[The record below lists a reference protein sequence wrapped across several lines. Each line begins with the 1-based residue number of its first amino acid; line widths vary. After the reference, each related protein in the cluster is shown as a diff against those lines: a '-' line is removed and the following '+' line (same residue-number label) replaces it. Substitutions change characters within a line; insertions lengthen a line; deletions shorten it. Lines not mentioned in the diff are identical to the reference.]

1 MPTSQNVFH
10 RPWVAVSLVCV
21 ILLSIAG
28 VVFLLNRQKDVEANL
43 SVTPAPPQPLGV
55 GALGI
60 LEPGWKILRL
70 APSSTAEGGGQV
82 ETLAVEEGDEVHQGD
97 VIAVLDSNRRKAAA
111 LSEARAQAQVAT
123 AKLAQVKAGPKSD
136 DVAALTAAV
145 EQQVDA
151 VANAESEYQRALRL
165 SASKATTDEEVD
177 RRKSLFNRAQ
187 HLLEQTRS
195 QLAALTTIRPEEVQV
210 AAAELAKAEAGVS
223 RAEAEWED
231 AHVRS
236 PIDGRILKI
245 FARPG
250 ERIGT
255 DGLAEIGDTA
265 NMQAVAEVHERDA
278 PLMKIGQ
285 PAVVKVQSLAGEIT
299 GEVVHVGWKVG
310 RRVVLDNDPVKD
322 TDARVVEV
330 RIKLDSAANQRV
342 AGLSYARVEVRI
354 DIREGQ

>member
-1 MPTSQNVFH
+1 MPVSLNLFRRH
-10 RPWVAVSLVCV
+10 WVAVSLLCL
-21 ILLSIAG
+21 ILLAGAG
-28 VVFLLNRQKDVEANL
+28 VAFVLYRHANKDIQSQTQPVI
-43 SVTPAPPQPLGV
+43 VQPLGV
-55 GALGI
+55 GALGR

-82 ETLAVEEGDEVHQGD
+82 ESLAVEEGDEVHQGD
-97 VIAVLDSNRRKAAA
+97 VIAVLDSNRRKGAA
-111 LSEARAQAQVAT
+111 LSEARAQVLIAS

-145 EQQVDA
+145 ELQVDA
-151 VANAESEYQRALRL
+151 VANAESEYQRVLRL

-177 RRKSLFNRAQ
+177 RRKSLFHRDQ

-195 QLAALTTIRPEEVQV
+195 QLSALTTIRPEDVQV
-210 AAAELAKAEAGVS
+210 AVAELAKAEAGVS

-231 AHVRS
+231 THVRS

-250 ERIGT
+250 ERIST
-255 DGLAEIGDTA
+255 EGLAEIGDTA
-265 NMQAVAEVHERDA
+265 KMQAVAEVHERDA
-278 PLMKIGQ
+278 PLVKIGQ

-330 RIKLDSAANQRV
+330 RIQLDSAANQRV

-354 DIREGQ
+354 DIRGGQ

>member
-1 MPTSQNVFH
+1 MPASQNVFRRH
-10 RPWVAVSLVCV
+10 WMAASLLCLIVLSSAWVAYCV
-21 ILLSIAG
+21 
-28 VVFLLNRQKDVEANL
+28 NRQ
-43 SVTPAPPQPLGV
+43 SHSIIQPPGQPALVKPLGV
-55 GALGI
+55 GALGR
-60 LEPGWKILRL
+60 LEPGWKIVRL
-70 APSSTAEGGGQV
+70 APASTPDGGSQV
-82 ETLAVEEGDEVHQGD
+82 QSIAVEEGDEIHRGD

-111 LSEARAQAQVAT
+111 LGEARAQELVAT

-151 VANAESEYQRALRL
+151 VANAESEYQRAVRL
-165 SASKATTDEEVD
+165 TALNATTDEEVE
-177 RRKSLFNRAQ
+177 RRKTLFNRAQ
-187 HLLEQTRS
+187 HLLEQARS
-195 QLAALTTIRPEEVQV
+195 QLGSLTTIRPEDVQV

-231 AHVRS
+231 TQLRS
-236 PIDGRILKI
+236 PLDGRVLKI
-245 FARPG
+245 FARAG

-255 DGLAEIGDTA
+255 DGFAEIGDTA

-278 PLMKIGQ
+278 PLVKVGQ
-285 PAVVKVQSLAGEIT
+285 PAVVKVQSLTGEIP

-330 RIKLDSAANQRV
+330 RIKLAPVANQRV
-342 AGLSYARVEVRI
+342 ARLSYARVEVRI
-354 DIREGQ
+354 DIREAQ